1 MALSS
6 GTKLGPYEI
15 QSPLGAGGMGEVY
28 RARDTKLNRGFRRRV
43 YVTSRIEP
51 LELSSHQFASAAN
64 SFSVSWRTIRQLP
77 ADSEV
82 VGTLAILRWL
92 WSPDE
97 AERMICSV
105 SWSELEP
112 KEGSMEHVIGG
123 LLQDFEAGK
132 LTRRQ
137 LIQALTLGVT
147 AGPAALA
154 AAQKLAEKS
163 SIPPPHS
170 PAPWKTVWLDH
181 VSYAVSDYRRSTAF
195 YRDLMGWEII
205 HDDGQKQCS
214 MKVGNVGGII
224 IRNRAGYAGAAEG
237 PTQPTITGVI
247 DHISWGIEPWDTAK
261 VKAELE
267 KRGLD
272 LRPDMNG
279 KFQSFHVHDP
289 DGWDLQISNQTDT
302 SQL

>member
-1 MALSS
+1 
-6 GTKLGPYEI
+6 
-15 QSPLGAGGMGEVY
+15 
-28 RARDTKLNRGFRRRV
+28 
-43 YVTSRIEP
+43 
-51 LELSSHQFASAAN
+51 
-64 SFSVSWRTIRQLP
+64 
-77 ADSEV
+77 
-82 VGTLAILRWL
+82 
-92 WSPDE
+92 
-97 AERMICSV
+97 
-105 SWSELEP
+105 
-112 KEGSMEHVIGG
+112 MEHVISG

-137 LIQALTLGVT
+137 LIQALALGVT

-154 AAQKLAEKS
+154 AAQNPAEAP
-163 SIPPPHS
+163 SIQPPRS

-181 VSYAVSDYRRSTAF
+181 ISYAVSDYRRSTAF

-224 IRNRAGYAGAAEG
+224 IRNRAGYAGAAGG

-272 LRPDMNG
+272 PRPDMNG
-279 KFQSFHVHDP
+279 KFQSFHVRDS

>member
-1 MALSS
+1 
-6 GTKLGPYEI
+6 
-15 QSPLGAGGMGEVY
+15 
-28 RARDTKLNRGFRRRV
+28 
-43 YVTSRIEP
+43 
-51 LELSSHQFASAAN
+51 
-64 SFSVSWRTIRQLP
+64 
-77 ADSEV
+77 
-82 VGTLAILRWL
+82 
-92 WSPDE
+92 
-97 AERMICSV
+97 
-105 SWSELEP
+105 
-112 KEGSMEHVIGG
+112 MEQIISG

-154 AAQKLAEKS
+154 AAQKPAEQS
-163 SIPPPHS
+163 SIPPPRS

-181 VSYAVSDYRRSTAF
+181 ISYAVSDYRRSTAF
-195 YRDLMGWEII
+195 YRDLMGWDII
-205 HDDGQKQCS
+205 HDDGQKQSS

-224 IRNRAGYAGAAEG
+224 IRNRAGYAGAAG
-237 PTQPTITGVI
+237 GTNRPTITGLI
-247 DHISWGIEPWDTAK
+247 DHVSWGIEPWDTSK
-261 VKAELE
+261 VKTELE

-272 LRPDMNG
+272 PQPDING